1 MGEEV
6 REKEVVSLAIARMTN
21 GDSGL
26 RRGLPGVGSGAPTAP
41 CTAPGAGT
49 CLGPSPGVGAILKAA
64 LRRPCPL
71 LGLGYPGVLDSPSAI
86 PGSRPKMKCGF
97 MCGPSEALSL
107 TSSEPASAPDQPD
120 EDGRAMQDQKEQLGW
135 WWWGL
140 GPSEGNSGWAS
151 HHLSQAGF
159 IPLFP
164 QLCFLFPVVLALGTW
179 MAASLGT

>member
-1 MGEEV
+1 M
-6 REKEVVSLAIARMTN
+6 REKEVVSLAIARMTDR
-21 GDSGL
+21 DSSL

-71 LGLGYPGVLDSPSAI
+71 LGLGYPGVLDSPS
-86 PGSRPKMKCGF
+86 PVPESSPKSGC
-97 MCGPSEALSL
+97 MCRPSEALSL
-107 TSSEPASAPDQPD
+107 TSSESASAPDEPD
-120 EDGRAMQDQKEQLGW
+120 ESGRAMEDQKEQLGW

-140 GPSEGNSGWAS
+140 GPSEGNLGWAS
-151 HHLSQAGF
+151 HHLSQPGF

-164 QLCFLFPVVLALGTW
+164 QLCSLFPAVLALGTW
-179 MAASLGT
+179 LAASLGT